1 MEGSAAMM
9 RERDMPSQ
17 QKYET
22 LTLPAYLDRVV
33 DGFEKFDSDLISSLL
48 SINDEHVLHVKSWGF
63 VLYNHVQTAGKVDK
77 RLTEQQRTLFQ
88 AHIRCI
94 LALCREQTNDSIN
107 YALETLTAFVS
118 IFKESETSWLCKPLG
133 QLVVE
138 LRRLAMLADR
148 ELVALGKSPTK
159 KNEVY
164 SELRK
169 IYADVRQKP
178 ECILAFNVQMLRIC
192 FQDNNL
198 KLVRF
203 TQNSQEAS
211 KVPLS
216 SYPVGQQVTY
226 KFLCGRYD
234 LAEFKIKD
242 ANEKLTFAYKHC
254 KRHAKNQR
262 QILLYLIPIRLIL
275 GYIPEYAT
283 LATFQLLE
291 FRDICRA
298 VEQGN
303 FKLFN
308 QALEEKRDF
317 FLKHGLYYCLAT
329 QLQTLMFRN
338 LLKKTYLIKRPPDGE
353 QQTLDVRIVQ
363 SACKFAGLDIE
374 LDEVECLVANLIFKK
389 KCKAYIA
396 HEQKKIVFG
405 KAPFMP
411 QMGKA

>member
-1 MEGSAAMM
+1 MM
-9 RERDMPSQ
+9 QGRDATSQ
-17 QKYET
+17 KQDT
-22 LTLPAYLDRVV
+22 LSLAGYLDRVV
-33 DGFEKFDSDLISSLL
+33 EGFRNYDTDVIMSLL
-48 SINDEHVLHVKSWGF
+48 SINDSHVSHVKSWGF
-63 VLYNHVQTAGKVDK
+63 VLYVHVQSAGKMDK
-77 RLTEQQRTLFQ
+77 RLSEQQRNLFQ

-94 LALCREQTNDSIN
+94 LALCREQTNDSIK
-107 YALETLTAFVS
+107 YAIETLTAFVA
-118 IFKESETSWLCKPLG
+118 IFKEAETSWLCKPLDL
-133 QLVVE
+133 LVVE

-148 ELVALGKSPTK
+148 ELVSLGKSPTK
-159 KNEVY
+159 KNDVY

-169 IYADVRQKP
+169 VYADIRQKP

-192 FQDNNL
+192 FLDNNL

-203 TQNSQEAS
+203 TQNSQEAA

-216 SYPVGQQVTY
+216 NYPVGQQVTY

-254 KRHAKNQR
+254 IRHHNNQR

-275 GYIPEYAT
+275 GYIPEHAT
-283 LATFQLLE
+283 LNDFQLLQ

-298 VEQGN
+298 VQQGN

-308 QALEEKRDF
+308 KALEDNKSF
-317 FLKHGLYYCLAT
+317 FLQHGLYYCMAT
-329 QLQTLMFRN
+329 QLQSLMFRN
-338 LLKKTYLIKRPPDGE
+338 LLKKTYLIMKPPDGE
-353 QQTLDVRIVQ
+353 QQTLDIRSVQ
-363 SACKFAGLDIE
+363 TACKFAGLDIE

-396 HEQKKIVFG
+396 HEVRKIVLG
-405 KAPFMP
+405 KNPLGGP
-411 QMGKA
+411 LGVL